1 MTLSTTGQSPLVNST
16 PTRIRNLGH
25 LRRGDSVEARMDNAV
40 QYRGRVD
47 RTAPGVG
54 LVWIRDDADGS
65 RRAISTQDC
74 TVWRLPSQQA

>member
-1 MTLSTTGQSPLVNST
+1 MTLSTPGQSPLVTSH

-54 LVWIRDDADGS
+54 LVWIRADADGS
-65 RRAISTQDC
+65 RRAISIEDS
-74 TVWRLPSQQA
+74 TVWRLPHES